1 LVHPAQRLI
10 IMTKEVGTK
19 LTNPALVLLALILF
33 AIIPF
38 FFGAVILAVLTLFDD
53 ETQPQLEPD
62 EED

>member
-1 LVHPAQRLI
+1 
-10 IMTKEVGTK
+10 MTKEVGTK

>member
-1 LVHPAQRLI
+1 VQLLTI
-10 IMTKEVGTK
+10 TTKKAGTK
-19 LTNPALVLLALILF
+19 LTNPALVFLALILF